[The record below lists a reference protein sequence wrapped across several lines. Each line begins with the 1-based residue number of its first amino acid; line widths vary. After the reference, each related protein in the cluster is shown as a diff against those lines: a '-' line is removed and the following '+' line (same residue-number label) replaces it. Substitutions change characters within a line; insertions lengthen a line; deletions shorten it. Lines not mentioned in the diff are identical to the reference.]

1 MLAKNG
7 QMLNLTFAINVLW
20 RIEIMANVKIKKEKS
35 ENLSVKM
42 GLKSKLLVRY
52 FELTSSGS
60 RQKTTY

>member
-1 MLAKNG
+1 
-7 QMLNLTFAINVLW
+7 MLNLTFTINVLR
-20 RIEIMANVKIKKEKS
+20 RIKIMANVKIKKEKS

-42 GLKSKLLVRY
+42 GLKSKLLVQY

>member
-1 MLAKNG
+1 
-7 QMLNLTFAINVLW
+7 MLNLTFAINVLW
-20 RIEIMANVKIKKEKS
+20 RIKIMANVKIKKEKS

-52 FELTSSGS
+52 FELTSSES

>member
-1 MLAKNG
+1 
-7 QMLNLTFAINVLW
+7 MLNLTFAINVLW
-20 RIEIMANVKIKKEKS
+20 RIKIMANVKIKKEKS

>member
-1 MLAKNG
+1 
-7 QMLNLTFAINVLW
+7 MLNLTFAINVLW

>member
-1 MLAKNG
+1 
-7 QMLNLTFAINVLW
+7 MLNLTFAINVLW
-20 RIEIMANVKIKKEKS
+20 RIKIMANVKIKKEKS

-42 GLKSKLLVRY
+42 GLKSKLLVQY

>member
-1 MLAKNG
+1 
-7 QMLNLTFAINVLW
+7 MLNLTFVINVLW
-20 RIEIMANVKIKKEKS
+20 RIKIMANVKIKKEKS

>member
-1 MLAKNG
+1 
-7 QMLNLTFAINVLW
+7 MLNLTFAINVLW

-42 GLKSKLLVRY
+42 GLKSKLLVLY
-52 FELTSSGS
+52 FELTSSGG

>member
-1 MLAKNG
+1 
-7 QMLNLTFAINVLW
+7 MLNLTFAINVLW
-20 RIEIMANVKIKKEKS
+20 RIKIMANVKIKKGKS

>member
-1 MLAKNG
+1 
-7 QMLNLTFAINVLW
+7 MLNLTFIINVLW
-20 RIEIMANVKIKKEKS
+20 RIKIMANVKIKKGKS

-60 RQKTTY
+60 WQKTTY

>member
-1 MLAKNG
+1 
-7 QMLNLTFAINVLW
+7 MLNLTFIINVLW
-20 RIEIMANVKIKKEKS
+20 RIKIMANVKIKKEKS

-42 GLKSKLLVRY
+42 GLKSKLLVLY

>member
-1 MLAKNG
+1 
-7 QMLNLTFAINVLW
+7 MLNLTFIINVLW
-20 RIEIMANVKIKKEKS
+20 RIKIMANVKIKKEKS

>member
-1 MLAKNG
+1 
-7 QMLNLTFAINVLW
+7 MLNLTFAINVLW
-20 RIEIMANVKIKKEKS
+20 RIKIMANVKIKKEKS

-60 RQKTTY
+60 QQKTTY

>member
-1 MLAKNG
+1 
-7 QMLNLTFAINVLW
+7 MLNLTFVINVLW
-20 RIEIMANVKIKKEKS
+20 RIKIMANVKIKKEKS

-42 GLKSKLLVRY
+42 GLKSKLLVQY

>member
-1 MLAKNG
+1 
-7 QMLNLTFAINVLW
+7 MLNLTFAINVLW
-20 RIEIMANVKIKKEKS
+20 RIKIMANVKIKKEKS

-60 RQKTTY
+60 RQKATY